1 MNLTPRRHT
10 QERSNMDYTGIVL
23 TVAAVV
29 VGLLYLQRR
38 RARLSRDERD

>member
-1 MNLTPRRHT
+1 
-10 QERSNMDYTGIVL
+10 MDYTGMIL

-29 VGLLYLQRR
+29 IGLLYLQRR

>member
-1 MNLTPRRHT
+1 
-10 QERSNMDYTGIVL
+10 MDYTGIVL
-23 TVAAVV
+23 AVAAII